1 MSLDCKT
8 RDWLSAH
15 FGKSV
20 KFDEPM
26 SRHTYLRV
34 GGPAEAFIAPDS
46 QKDLVRLIRRCSDS
60 GIPVF
65 VIGDGTNLLVKDGGI
80 AGMVI
85 VLTRCL
91 KRIYRSAQTG
101 REVVV
106 TAMAGARMQSLCRFA
121 IKNGLEGLNFAVG
134 IPGTVGG
141 GIMLNAGTAA
151 GAIDGVL
158 ESVKIMARDGRMQ
171 RIDRDS
177 LDFSY
182 RKLNWKNV
190 VADLRAGL
198 PVVIDGRFGLIPSD
212 PQKLEGEARDLLQK
226 RKNSQ
231 PLDAASAGCFF
242 KNPATGRSAG
252 EMIERAGLKGCKI
265 GGAQV
270 STKHANFIVN
280 TGSASAADILAL
292 MELAQEKVA
301 KLFDVVLEPEVKI
314 IGQ

>member
-1 MSLDCKT
+1 MSLDRKT
-8 RDWLSAH
+8 RDWLGTH
-15 FGKSV
+15 FGKNV

-26 SRHTYLRV
+26 ARHTYLRV
-34 GGPAEAFIAPDS
+34 GGPAEAFVTPDS
-46 QKDLVRLIRRCSDS
+46 QKDLVRLIRRCNDG

-65 VIGDGTNLLVKDGGI
+65 VIGDGTNLLVKDGGV

-91 KRIYRSAQTG
+91 KKIYRSAQTG

-106 TAMAGARMQSLCRFA
+106 TAMAGARMQALCRFA
-121 IKNGLEGLNFAVG
+121 IKYGLKGLNFAVG

-141 GIMLNAGTAA
+141 GIMMNAGTAA

-158 ESVKIMARDGRMQ
+158 ESVKIIARDGRMQ

-182 RKLNWKNV
+182 RKLDWESFV
-190 VADLRAGL
+190 DDIGGAY
-198 PVVIDGRFGLIPSD
+198 PVVIDGRFRLKPSD
-212 PQKLEGEARDLLQK
+212 RQKLEREARELMQK
-226 RKNSQ
+226 RKSSQ
-231 PLDAASAGCFF
+231 PLKTASAGCFF
-242 KNPATGRSAG
+242 KNPASGKSAG
-252 EMIERAGLKGCKI
+252 ELIERAGLKGCRI
-265 GGAQV
+265 GSAQV
-270 STKHANFIVN
+270 STRHANFIVN
-280 TGSASAADILAL
+280 TGGASAADIFAL

-314 IGQ
+314 IGH

>member
-1 MSLDCKT
+1 MSLDRKT

-20 KFDEPM
+20 KFDELM

-46 QKDLVRLIRRCSDS
+46 QKDLVRLVRRCSDN
-60 GIPVF
+60 GIPAF

-80 AGMVI
+80 VGVVI

-91 KRIYRSAQTG
+91 KKIYQSAQTG
-101 REVVV
+101 RESVV
-106 TAMAGARMQSLCRFA
+106 TAMAGSRMQTLCRFA

-141 GIMLNAGTAA
+141 GIMMNAGTAA
-151 GAIDGVL
+151 GALDGVL
-158 ESVKIMARDGRMQ
+158 ESVKIMARDGRML
-171 RIDRDS
+171 RIDRDN

-190 VADLRAGL
+190 VADIGAGL
-198 PVVIDGRFGLIPSD
+198 PVVIDGRFRLIPSD
-212 PQKLEGEARDLLQK
+212 PQQLEGEARDLLQK
-226 RKNSQ
+226 RKTSQ
-231 PLDAASAGCFF
+231 PLNAASAGCFF
-242 KNPATGRSAG
+242 KNPATGQSAG

-265 GGAQV
+265 GDAQI

-301 KLFDVVLEPEVKI
+301 RLFDVVLEPEVKI

>member
-1 MSLDCKT
+1 MALDRKT
-8 RDWLSAH
+8 RDWLSTR

-20 KFDEPM
+20 KFNEPM

-34 GGPAEAFIAPDS
+34 GGPAEAFITPDS
-46 QKDLVRLIRRCSDS
+46 QKDLVRLIRRCNDS

-65 VIGDGTNLLVKDGGI
+65 VIGDGTNLLVKDGGV

-91 KRIYRSAQTG
+91 NKIYRSTQTG
-101 REVVV
+101 SEVVV
-106 TAMAGARMQSLCRFA
+106 TAMAGARMQALCRFA
-121 IKNGLEGLNFAVG
+121 IKNGLKGLNFAVG

-141 GIMLNAGTAA
+141 GIMMNAGTAS

-158 ESVKIMARDGRMQ
+158 ESVKIMARDGWMQ

-177 LDFSY
+177 LNFSY

-190 VADLRAGL
+190 VAGIGAAL
-198 PVVIDGRFGLIPSD
+198 PVVIDGRFRLIASD
-212 PQKLEGEARDLLQK
+212 PQKLESEARDLLQK

-231 PLDAASAGCFF
+231 PLKAASAGCFF
-242 KNPATGRSAG
+242 KNPATGKSAG

-280 TGSASAADILAL
+280 TGDASAADILAM

-301 KLFDVVLEPEVKI
+301 RLFNVVLEPEVKI
-314 IGQ
+314 IGH

>member
-1 MSLDCKT
+1 MSLDRKT
-8 RDWLSAH
+8 RHWLSTQ
-15 FGKSV
+15 FGKNV
-20 KFDEPM
+20 RFDEPM

-34 GGPAEAFIAPDS
+34 GGPAEAFVIPDS
-46 QKDLVRLIRRCSDS
+46 QKDLVRLIRRCHEGD
-60 GIPVF
+60 IPVL
-65 VIGDGTNLLVKDGGI
+65 VIGDGTNILVKDGGI

-91 KRIYRSAQTG
+91 KKIHQSAQTG

-106 TAMAGARMQSLCRFA
+106 TAMAGARMQTLCRFA
-121 IKNGLEGLNFAVG
+121 IQNGLEGLNFAVG

-141 GIMLNAGTAA
+141 GIMMNAGTAS

-171 RIDRDS
+171 RIERDR

-182 RKLNWKNV
+182 RKLNWDSL
-190 VADLRAGL
+190 ADDIGSAW
-198 PVVIDGRFGLIPSD
+198 PVIIDGRFGLVPSD
-212 PQKLEGEARDLLQK
+212 RQKLEREARDLWQK
-226 RKNSQ
+226 RKDSQ

-242 KNPATGRSAG
+242 KNPTTGKSAG
-252 EMIERAGLKGCKI
+252 EMIDRAGLKGCKI

-280 TGSASAADILAL
+280 TGSASAADVLAL
-292 MELAQEKVA
+292 MQLAREKVA
-301 KLFDVVLEPEVKI
+301 RLFDILLEPEVKI
-314 IGQ
+314 IGH

>member
-1 MSLDCKT
+1 MAMDRET
-8 RDWLSAH
+8 RQWLSTH
-15 FGKSV
+15 FGKKV

-26 SRHTYLRV
+26 ARHTYLRV
-34 GGPAEAFIAPDS
+34 GGPAEAFITPDS
-46 QKDLVRLIRRCSDS
+46 QKDLVRLIRRCNDR

-80 AGMVI
+80 TGMVI

-91 KRIYRSAQTG
+91 KKIYQSAQTG
-101 REVVV
+101 RKVVV
-106 TAMAGARMQSLCRFA
+106 TAMAGARMQALCRFA
-121 IKNGLEGLNFAVG
+121 IQNGLEGLNFAVG

-141 GIMLNAGTAA
+141 GIMMNAGTAS

-158 ESVKIMARDGRMQ
+158 ESVKILAGDGQIQ
-171 RIDRDS
+171 RIARDS

-182 RKLNWKNV
+182 RRLNWESFVDNI
-190 VADLRAGL
+190 RAAL
-198 PVVIDGRFGLIPSD
+198 PVIIDGRFRLVPSD

-242 KNPATGRSAG
+242 KNPTTGKSAG
-252 EMIERAGLKGCKI
+252 EMIDQAGLKGCKI

-270 STKHANFIVN
+270 STKHANFILN

-292 MELAQEKVA
+292 MELAREKVA
-301 KLFDVVLEPEVKI
+301 GLFNVVLEPEVKI
-314 IGQ
+314 IGH

>member
-1 MSLDCKT
+1 MSLDRKT
-8 RDWLSAH
+8 RHWLSTQ
-15 FGKSV
+15 FGKKV

-34 GGPAEAFIAPDS
+34 GGPAEAFVAPDS
-46 QKDLVRLIRRCSDS
+46 QKDLVRLIRRCHEG

-65 VIGDGTNLLVKDGGI
+65 VIGDGTNILVKDGGI

-91 KRIYRSAQTG
+91 KKIYQSVQAG
-101 REVVV
+101 RATVV
-106 TAMAGARMQSLCRFA
+106 TAMAGARMQTLCRFA
-121 IKNGLEGLNFAVG
+121 IQNGLEGLNFAVG

-141 GIMLNAGTAA
+141 GIMMNAGTAS

-171 RIDRDS
+171 RIQRDR

-182 RKLNWKNV
+182 RKLNWNCL
-190 VADLRAGL
+190 ADDNGSAL
-198 PVVIDGRFGLIPSD
+198 PVIIDGRFRLVPSD
-212 PQKLEGEARDLLQK
+212 RQKLEREARDLWQK

-242 KNPATGRSAG
+242 KNPTSGKSAG
-252 EMIERAGLKGCKI
+252 EMIDRAGLKGCQI
-265 GGAQV
+265 GGARV

-292 MELAQEKVA
+292 MQLAQEKVA
-301 KLFDVVLEPEVKI
+301 RLFDILLEPEVKI
-314 IGQ
+314 IGH